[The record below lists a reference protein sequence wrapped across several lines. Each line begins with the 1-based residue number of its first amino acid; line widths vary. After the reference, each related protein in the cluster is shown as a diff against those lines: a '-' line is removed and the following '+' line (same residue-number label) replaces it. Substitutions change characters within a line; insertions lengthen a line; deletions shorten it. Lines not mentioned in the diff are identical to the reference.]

1 MYRMLTIGI
10 ILFWASAMSA
20 LFVRDVLPA
29 WTAQDAPPMTRAEL
43 VRFGGEQQ
51 LGIFD
56 AKGKRIGTAWSSV
69 STSGPNTTLHSTVN
83 IEGLGFIREVLVE
96 TSTEFDPEGELDTF
110 NVDVFGVPATVIQ
123 VRGERHGIYF
133 PCEIQMGPLRRQANL
148 DMAATRLIGE
158 AVRPFNYLPTLKVG
172 QAWRMQVID
181 PLSAAMGGT
190 TRFTSIVA
198 RVTGR
203 ETIDGPN
210 GKPIECF
217 VVETSPT
224 QTKAWVGTDGRVYV
238 QKAQVPMIGNV
249 TVKDESFEQRQRE
262 EARRRV
268 RRTGSDDDEPV
279 NPLSKPMETLKKTI
293 SDALGGA
300 NGRSD

>member
-1 MYRMLTIGI
+1 MYRMLTIGVV
-10 ILFWASAMSA
+10 LLWVSAMTA

-29 WTAQDAPPMTRAEL
+29 WTAQEAPPMTREEL

-69 STSGPNTTLHSTVN
+69 STRGSNAVIQGTVHV
-83 IEGLGFIREVLVE
+83 EGLRLVREVLVE
-96 TSTEFDPEGELDTF
+96 TSTEFDAEGELDTF

-148 DMAATRLIGE
+148 DMAATRLIGD

-198 RVTGR
+198 RVTGQ
-203 ETIDGPN
+203 ETIEGPD
-210 GKPIECF
+210 GKPIEGY
-217 VVETSPT
+217 VVETTPM
-224 QTKAWVGTDGRVYV
+224 QTKAWVGSNGRVYV
-238 QKAQVPMIGNV
+238 QQAQVPMLGNV
-249 TVKDESFEQRQRE
+249 TVRDEPFRQQQRE
-262 EARRRV
+262 DARRQV
-268 RRTGSDDDEPV
+268 RRTGPDDDARG
-279 NPLSKPMETLKKTI
+279 NPLSRPMEQLKKTI
-293 SDALGGA
+293 SDALEGA